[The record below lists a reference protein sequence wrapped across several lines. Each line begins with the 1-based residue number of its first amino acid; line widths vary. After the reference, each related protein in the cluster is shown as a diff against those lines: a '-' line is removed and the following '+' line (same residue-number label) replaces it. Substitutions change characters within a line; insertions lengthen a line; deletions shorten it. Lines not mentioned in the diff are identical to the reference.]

1 MRRNV
6 SNSKDDRTPE
16 KLFLTSRA
24 GSSARKEYTGV
35 MYGLKSPRTLTK
47 HRSSRDIVTAYRPR
61 GATALIGA
69 PREKEPMTC
78 PTVLQT
84 ETTNDRAISRLTSAT
99 DQMNKLKPNVSPGQA
114 YKSSRAHTNML
125 LSQQPKP
132 ANQANSSQL
141 RITNVTIVP
150 RKRNQPQQMK
160 KQRSV
165 PALLQQSH
173 FLNRCSS
180 NTNLGNDKKQA
191 PKKQLI
197 YS

>member
-1 MRRNV
+1 
-6 SNSKDDRTPE
+6 
-16 KLFLTSRA
+16 
-24 GSSARKEYTGV
+24 
-35 MYGLKSPRTLTK
+35 
-47 HRSSRDIVTAYRPR
+47 
-61 GATALIGA
+61 
-69 PREKEPMTC
+69 
-78 PTVLQT
+78 
-84 ETTNDRAISRLTSAT
+84 
-99 DQMNKLKPNVSPGQA
+99 MNKLKPNVSPGQA

-173 FLNRCSS
+173 FLNRCAS

-191 PKKQLI
+191 PKKHATEHCFFRDGADEHADSGHNKRI
-197 YS
+197 A